1 MLTGTHAYFQRT
13 DGAVSRPR
21 SPCHNLF
28 TNGMAGIALTT
39 LQWTI
44 ASPIS
49 PSKSVTTN
57 KPSDETDTKN
67 VLGLNL
73 PFICMAGAW
82 S

>member
-1 MLTGTHAYFQRT
+1 M
-13 DGAVSRPR
+13 
-21 SPCHNLF
+21 F

-39 LQWTI
+39 FQWMI
-44 ASPIS
+44 AAPIS

-57 KPSDETDTKN
+57 KPSDEIDTEN